1 METNGKL
8 VGTLNTVVR
17 INNDR
22 QDGYQLAARQTND
35 SDLKNLF
42 AKFSSESSNFRND
55 LVTEVNKLNGDA
67 ATDTTLSG
75 KVFRAWME
83 VKKAVTAGDEH
94 AILAS
99 CEFGEDAAQ
108 KAYREA
114 LASDAE
120 IDADTRQLITDQQAK
135 LKTAHDLIKKYR
147 DAHKAMN
154 N

>member
-22 QDGYQLAARQTND
+22 QDGYQLAARQTNN
-35 SDLKNLF
+35 SDLKTLF

-67 ATDTTLSG
+67 ANDTTLSG

-99 CEFGEDAAQ
+99 CEFGEDAALE
-108 KAYREA
+108 AYDDALSSDTLTSELRDLLHRQRITIREA
-114 LASDAE
+114 HDQVK
-120 IDADTRQLITDQQAK
+120 QL
-135 LKTAHDLIKKYR
+135 R
-147 DAHKAMN
+147 DATKKP
-154 N
+154 